1 MPELPEV
8 ETTRRGLAPHVV
20 GARVEQAIVRNRRM
34 RWPVETGLEQQ
45 LRGLRLKQLD
55 RRAKYLLFDF
65 ESGQLMIHLGM
76 SGSLRLVE
84 PGSPIGKHDH
94 FELGFDNGLIMR
106 FRDPRR
112 FGSIHW
118 LASHDSHALLNELG
132 PEPLSH
138 DLSARYLFERS
149 RGRSIAIKNF
159 IMDNHIV
166 VGVGNIYATE
176 ALFRAGIS
184 PKRAAGKV
192 ALARYAR
199 LEQAIRAVLT
209 QAIDQGGTTL
219 RDFVGGT
226 GDAGYF
232 SLSLQAYG
240 REGEPCVNCAT
251 EMKGLRLGQRA
262 TVYCPKCQR

>member
-20 GARVEQAIVRNRRM
+20 GARVDSAIVRDRRM
-34 RWPVETGLEQQ
+34 RWPVEAGLEQRLCDLT
-45 LRGLRLKQLD
+45 LRQLD

-65 ESGQLMIHLGM
+65 GAGQLMIHLGM

-84 PGSPIGKHDH
+84 AGSEIGKHDH
-94 FELGFDNGLIMR
+94 FELGFDNGFILR

-118 LASHDSHALLNELG
+118 LPDHGVHPLLTELG
-132 PEPLSH
+132 PEPLSNGFT
-138 DLSARYLFERS
+138 AEYLFKRS
-149 RGRSIAIKNF
+149 RGRSLAIKNF
-159 IMDNHIV
+159 IMDNHVV

-176 ALFRAGIS
+176 ALFKAGIS
-184 PKRAAGKV
+184 PKRAAGNV
-192 ALARYAR
+192 ALARYVR
-199 LEQAIRAVLT
+199 LEQAIRAVLAE
-209 QAIDQGGTTL
+209 AIDQGGTTL

-240 REGEPCVNCAT
+240 REGQACTACGT
-251 EMKGLRLGQRA
+251 QMKGVRLGQRA
-262 TVYCPKCQR
+262 TVYCPMCQR

>member
-8 ETTRRGLAPHVV
+8 ETTRLGLAPHIV
-20 GARVEQAIVRNRRM
+20 GACIENANVRERRM
-34 RWPVETGLEQQ
+34 RWPVEPGLEHRLPGLT
-45 LRGLRLKQLD
+45 LRRLD

-65 ESGQLMIHLGM
+65 EVGQLMIHLGM
-76 SGSLRLVE
+76 SGSLRLVAPDAE
-84 PGSPIGKHDH
+84 IGKHDH
-94 FELGFDNGLIMR
+94 FDLVFDNGLIMR

-118 LASHDSHALLNELG
+118 LPEHGSHTLLEALG
-132 PEPLSH
+132 PEPLSEH
-138 DLSARYLFERS
+138 LSAQYLFDRS
-149 RGRSIAIKNF
+149 RGRSLAIKNF

-184 PKRAAGKV
+184 PKHAAGKV
-192 ALARYAR
+192 ALARYER
-199 LEQAIRAVLT
+199 LVRAIRAVLAE
-209 QAIDQGGTTL
+209 AINQGGTTL

-240 REGEPCVNCAT
+240 REGEACTVCDTP
-251 EMKGLRLGQRA
+251 MKGLRLGQRA

>member
-20 GARVEQAIVRNRRM
+20 GARVEYAIVRDRRM
-34 RWPVETGLEQQ
+34 RWPVETDLEQRLFGLT
-45 LRGLRLKQLD
+45 LRQLD

-65 ESGQLMIHLGM
+65 ETGQLMIHLGM

-84 PGSPIGKHDH
+84 RNEEPGKHDH
-94 FELGFDNGLIMR
+94 FDLRFDNGLTMR

-118 LASHDSHALLNELG
+118 LPDHGSHSLLEKLG
-132 PEPLSH
+132 PEPLSD
-138 DLSARYLFERS
+138 DLTARYLFNRS
-149 RGRSIAIKNF
+149 RGRSVAIKNF
-159 IMDNHIV
+159 IMDNHVV

-192 ALARYAR
+192 ALPRYER
-199 LEQAIRAVLT
+199 LEQAIRAVLAE
-209 QAIDQGGTTL
+209 AIDQGGTTL

-240 REGEPCVNCAT
+240 REGEPCDVCGT
-251 EMKGLRLGQRA
+251 QMKGLRLGQRA

>member
-8 ETTRRGLAPHVV
+8 ETTRRGLSPHVV
-20 GARVEQAIVRNRRM
+20 GARVDTATVRDRRM
-34 RWPVETGLEQQ
+34 RWPVEPGLEQR
-45 LRGLRLKQLD
+45 LRGQTVRQLD

-65 ESGQLMIHLGM
+65 DKGQLMIHLGM

-84 PGSPIGKHDH
+84 SHAEIGKHDH
-94 FELGFDNGLIMR
+94 FDLSLDNGLIMR

-118 LASHDSHALLNELG
+118 LPIHGEHSLLAKLG
-132 PEPLSH
+132 PEPLS
-138 DLSARYLFERS
+138 DELSAGYLFERS
-149 RGRSIAIKNF
+149 RGRSVAIKNF
-159 IMDNHIV
+159 IMDNHVV

-184 PKRAAGKV
+184 PKKAAGKV
-192 ALARYAR
+192 GLARYQR
-199 LEQAIRAVLT
+199 LEQAIRAVLSE
-209 QAIDQGGTTL
+209 AIQQGGTTL

-240 REGEPCVNCAT
+240 REGEPCERCGT
-251 EMKGLRLGQRA
+251 DMKGLRLGQRA